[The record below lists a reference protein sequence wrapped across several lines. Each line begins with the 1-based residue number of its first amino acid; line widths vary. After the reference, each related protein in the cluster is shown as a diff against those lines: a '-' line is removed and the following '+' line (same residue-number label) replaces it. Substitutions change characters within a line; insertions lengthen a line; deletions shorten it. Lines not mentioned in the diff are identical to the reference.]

1 MVEVL
6 ERPASPTDAGSREA
20 ATPEATTRE
29 AWYTICPT
37 FVASNVAQEF
47 GWIEEELRK
56 VGAKLSYLRSLPV
69 EQGYLPHFSH
79 RFGNLFRD
87 GGNIPSIWAKAD
99 DVDTTLIGLTESH
112 HGGTIV
118 VRANHS
124 DHRVADLKGRRF
136 GLSRSANGAKIDWWR
151 ATSHQGILNALG
163 LAGVASDDIEII
175 DIANADRGFGE
186 AARPSALWAERRGE
200 LVFTPEALALQAGEV
215 DAIFASHG
223 RALGL
228 VRTGA
233 FKIIEDFSRYPD
245 WTLQVS
251 NSPYALTVNTDFAK
265 ANRDIVVAFLRASV
279 RAARW
284 LNANRE
290 AGAAVLH
297 RLTYHPSIADT
308 ATAIARTEFLPT
320 LSDKKL
326 AGIDR
331 QKRFLVEHGYIAR
344 NFDSRSWADSSYL
357 EEALA
362 TA

>member
-1 MVEVL
+1 MVEIL
-6 ERPASPTDAGSREA
+6 ERPLAAPDASIASREA
-20 ATPEATTRE
+20 Y
-29 AWYTICPT
+29 YTICPT

-56 VGAKLSYLRSLPV
+56 IGASLSYLRSLPV

-79 RFGNLFRD
+79 RFEHLFRD

-99 DVDTTLIGLTESH
+99 NVDTTLIGLTESH

-118 VRANHS
+118 VRVDDPAS
-124 DHRVADLKGRRF
+124 RVAALKGRRF
-136 GLSRSANGAKIDWWR
+136 GLSKSANRAKIDWWR
-151 ATSHQGILNALG
+151 ATSEQGVLNALR
-163 LAGVASDDIEII
+163 LAGLSRDDVEIVDVANE
-175 DIANADRGFGE
+175 DRGFGN
-186 AARPSALWAERRGE
+186 ASRPSELWAKRRGD
-200 LVFTPEALALQAGEV
+200 LVFTPEARALQAGEV

-228 VRTGA
+228 VRTGS
-233 FKIIEDFSRYPD
+233 FKIIEDFSRHPD

-251 NSPYALTVNTDFAK
+251 NSPYALTVNTDFARQ
-265 ANRDIVVAFLRASV
+265 NRDIVVAFLRASV

-284 LNANRE
+284 LNANRQ
-290 AGAAVLH
+290 AGAAILH
-297 RLTYHPSIADT
+297 RVTYHPSVADT
-308 ATAIARTEFLPT
+308 AAAIAQTDFLPT

-331 QKRFLVEHGYIAR
+331 QKLFLVDHGYIAR
-344 NFDSRSWADSSYL
+344 DFDSRDWADGSYL

-362 TA
+362 TS

>member
-1 MVEVL
+1 MVDVL
-6 ERPASPTDAGSREA
+6 ERPTVSAA
-20 ATPEATTRE
+20 ATAPARE

-37 FVASNVAQEF
+37 FVATNVAQEF

-56 VGAKLSYLRSLPV
+56 VGAKLSYLRSLPI

-79 RFGNLFRD
+79 RRANLFRD

-99 DVDTTLIGLTESH
+99 NVDTTLIGLTESH

-118 VRANHS
+118 VRA
-124 DHRVADLKGRRF
+124 DDPARRVAALKGRRF
-136 GLSRSANGAKIDWWR
+136 GLSKSANSAKIDWWR
-151 ATSHQGILNALG
+151 ATSEQGIVNALRLAG
-163 LAGVASDDIEII
+163 LARGDVEII
-175 DIANADRGFGE
+175 DILNDDHGFGE
-186 AARPSALWAERRGE
+186 ASRPSELWAKRRGD
-200 LVFTPEALALQAGEV
+200 LVFTPEALALQAGEI

-233 FKIIEDFSRYPD
+233 FKIIEDFARHPD

-251 NSPYALTVNTDFAK
+251 NSPYALTVNTDFAR
-265 ANRDIVVAFLRASV
+265 ANRDIVVAFLRAAV

-284 LNANRE
+284 LDANRE
-290 AGAAVLH
+290 AGAAILH
-297 RLTYHPSIADT
+297 RVTYHPSVADT
-308 ATAIARTEFLPT
+308 AAAIARTEFLPT

-331 QKRFLVEHGYIAR
+331 QKRFLVEHGYVAHD
-344 NFDSRSWADSSYL
+344 FDSRSWADSSYL

>member
-1 MVEVL
+1 MADIL
-6 ERPASPTDAGSREA
+6 DRPAPA
-20 ATPEATTRE
+20 ATTPAPTTATRQ

-56 VGAKLSYLRSLPV
+56 VGASLSYLRGLPV

-79 RFGNLFRD
+79 RFEHLFRD

-99 DVDTTLIGLTESH
+99 NVDTTLIGLTEAR

-118 VRANHS
+118 VRA
-124 DHRVADLKGRRF
+124 DDPAPRVAALKGRRF
-136 GLSRSANGAKIDWWR
+136 GLSKSDNPAKVDWWR
-151 ATSHQGILNALG
+151 ATSEQGVLNALR
-163 LAGVASDDIEII
+163 LAGLTREDVAIV
-175 DIANADRGFGE
+175 DIAQEDRGFGA
-186 AARPSALWAERRGE
+186 AARPSELWARRRAD
-200 LVFTPEALALQAGEV
+200 LVFTPEARALQAGEV

-228 VRTGA
+228 VRTGS
-233 FKIIEDFSRYPD
+233 FKIVEDFSRYPD

-251 NSPYALTVNTDFAK
+251 NSPYALTVNTDFAR

-284 LNANRE
+284 LAANPE
-290 AGAAVLH
+290 AGASILH
-297 RLTYHPSIADT
+297 RVTYHPSVADT
-308 ATAIARTEFLPT
+308 RAAIRDTDFLPT
-320 LSDKKL
+320 LSERKL

-331 QKRFLVEHGYIAR
+331 QKAFLVERGYVR
-344 NFDSRSWADSSYL
+344 RDFDSRDWADGSYL
-357 EEALA
+357 DEALA
-362 TA
+362 TS